1 MIAAFA
7 LILGFQLG
15 GEILSRLLDL
25 PLPGPV
31 LGMVGLLLA
40 FVIWPGLARYM
51 QTVLRPL
58 LMHMSLFFVPAGV
71 GVITHEALLG
81 DHGAA
86 ILIVLL
92 ASTLLALA
100 TGGLA
105 FVLVAKWRRVRR
117 DG

>member
-7 LILGFQLG
+7 LILGFQLV
-15 GEILSRLLDL
+15 GEVLSRWLGL

-40 FVIWPGLARYM
+40 FMIWPRLARHM

-71 GVITHEALLG
+71 GVITHEALIG
-81 DHGAA
+81 DHGVA
-86 ILIVLL
+86 ILIVLVT
-92 ASTLLALA
+92 STLLALA
-100 TGGLA
+100 AGGVA
-105 FVLVAKWRRVRR
+105 FVLVAKWVGQR
-117 DG
+117 DEK